1 MKSKVGTIS
10 CSKYPWMI
18 SIEEFRKTG
27 DFKDWSDKSIHSA
40 INTLAKL
47 TILTFELQTKKPK
60 K

>member
-27 DFKDWSDKSIHSA
+27 DFENWSDDAINSA
-40 INTLAKL
+40 INSLAML
-47 TILTFELQTKKPK
+47 TIIAFEIQSKKPRK
-60 K
+60 

>member
-1 MKSKVGTIS
+1 MKNKERAMPSPR
-10 CSKYPWMI
+10 YPWIM

-27 DFKDWSDKSIHSA
+27 DFENWSNAAIKSA

>member
-1 MKSKVGTIS
+1 MTRKV
-10 CSKYPWMI
+10 KHQKKLYLPWMM

-27 DFKDWSDKSIHSA
+27 DFENWSNAAIKSA

>member
-1 MKSKVGTIS
+1 MNNLNL
-10 CSKYPWMI
+10 PWMM

-27 DFKDWSDKSIHSA
+27 DFENWSNAAINSA

>member
-1 MKSKVGTIS
+1 MPSPR
-10 CSKYPWMI
+10 YPWMM

-27 DFKDWSDKSIHSA
+27 DFENWSNAAINSA

>member
-1 MKSKVGTIS
+1 
-10 CSKYPWMI
+10 MI

-40 INTLAKL
+40 INTIAKL

>member
-1 MKSKVGTIS
+1 MKNNYTNDQL
-10 CSKYPWMI
+10 PWAI
-18 SIEEFRKTG
+18 SIEEFRKSG
-27 DFKDWSDKSIHSA
+27 DYKDWSNAAIKSA